1 MGWKYETVTVETMD
15 GKLFSHPTQSY
26 YECDECHGFGKV
38 EVPVHDSSC
47 VIDCTFCGGAGKLF
61 QHKCKFCGHEWM
73 KNSPCE
79 TGSSWGED
87 GEYQPS
93 YCGNQCCPRCD
104 QCQGNEA
111 TERRIELAQGIAAI
125 KLGVY

>member
-47 VIDCTFCGGAGKLF
+47 VIDCTFCGGAYCAGITARSTNGAVVAGFLKAV
-61 QHKCKFCGHEWM
+61 GA
-73 KNSPCE
+73 SGP
-79 TGSSWGED
+79 TGRSG
-87 GEYQPS
+87 
-93 YCGNQCCPRCD
+93 C
-104 QCQGNEA
+104 
-111 TERRIELAQGIAAI
+111 
-125 KLGVY
+125 